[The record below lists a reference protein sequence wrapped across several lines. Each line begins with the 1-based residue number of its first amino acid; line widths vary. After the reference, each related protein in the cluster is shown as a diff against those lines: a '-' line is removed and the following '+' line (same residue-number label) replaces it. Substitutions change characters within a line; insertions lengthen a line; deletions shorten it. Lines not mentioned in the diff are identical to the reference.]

1 MSISFELTAE
11 LREEAGKGASR
22 RLRRGGK
29 VPGILYGGDKEP
41 RSITLDQME
50 LQRGMEHEAFFSHI
64 LTIKVGDVKQECII
78 KDLQRNPAR
87 KEVLHVDLQRIM
99 ADQAIRMNVPLHF
112 LNEDS
117 AHGVKQQGGVV
128 SHTITDVEIECLP
141 RDLPEYIEVDMAA
154 VELDQVV
161 HLSELTLPEGV
172 QLVAFMHG
180 AESAHDQAVAA
191 IHLPR
196 VSAVEDE
203 AEAEAAEA
211 AEGEAAAVGEGEGEE
226 KKEESSEG

>member
-1 MSISFELTAE
+1 MSISFELNAE

-29 VPGILYGGDKEP
+29 VPGILYGGGKES

-50 LQRGMEHEAFFSHI
+50 LQRSMEHEAFFSHI
-64 LTIKVGDVKQECII
+64 LTLKVGDVTQECII
-78 KDLQRNPAR
+78 KDVQRNPAR
-87 KEVLHVDLQRIM
+87 KQIVHVDLQRIM

-112 LNEDS
+112 LNEEA

-161 HLSELTLPEGV
+161 HLSDLKLPEGV

-180 AESAHDQAVAA
+180 DASAHDQAVAA
-191 IHLPR
+191 IHMPR
-196 VSAVEDE
+196 VSAVEEE

-211 AEGEAAAVGEGEGEE
+211 AEGEAAAEGEGEE